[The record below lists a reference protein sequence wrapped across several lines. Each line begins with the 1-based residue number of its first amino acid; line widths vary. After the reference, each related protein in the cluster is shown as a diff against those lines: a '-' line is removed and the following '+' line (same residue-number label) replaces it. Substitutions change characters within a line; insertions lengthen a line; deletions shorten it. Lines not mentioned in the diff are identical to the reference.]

1 MIFYYFHQLVV
12 WFFDKNTF
20 RRFMVLISKP
30 DLTKK
35 APQTRILKQSAAE
48 GGSLPKFL
56 RQALE
61 YYDDVRYL
69 IPQADSHI

>member
-1 MIFYYFHQLVV
+1 
-12 WFFDKNTF
+12 
-20 RRFMVLISKP
+20 MVLISKP